1 MKREEMKKEK
11 AIDNMDYKTAKDEMQ
26 KDNGMPKVV
35 RMADAKGLFDML
47 PEELQGI
54 AIKVQ
59 PGESIEQA
67 IKKRLEEYNKNKK

>member
-1 MKREEMKKEK
+1 MKREEIKKEK
-11 AIDNMDYKTAKDEMQ
+11 PIDNLSYQVDKEKMQ
-26 KDNGMPKVV
+26 EGNGMPKVV

-67 IKKRLEEYNKNKK
+67 IKRRLEEYNKNKK

>member
-1 MKREEMKKEK
+1 
-11 AIDNMDYKTAKDEMQ
+11 MQ
-26 KDNGMPKVV
+26 EGNGMPKVV

-67 IKKRLEEYNKNKK
+67 IKRRLEEYNKNKK

>member
-1 MKREEMKKEK
+1 MKREEIKKEK
-11 AIDNMDYKTAKDEMQ
+11 PIDNLSYQADKEKMQ
-26 KDNGMPKVV
+26 EGNGMPKVV

-67 IKKRLEEYNKNKK
+67 IKRRLEEYNKNKK

>member
-1 MKREEMKKEK
+1 MKREEIKKEK
-11 AIDNMDYKTAKDEMQ
+11 PIDNLSYQADKEKMQ
-26 KDNGMPKVV
+26 EGNGMPKVV

-67 IKKRLEEYNKNKK
+67 IKRILEEFNKNKK

>member
-11 AIDNMDYKTAKDEMQ
+11 PIDNLSYQVDKEKMQ
-26 KDNGMPKVV
+26 EGNGMPKVV

-67 IKKRLEEYNKNKK
+67 IKRRLEEYNKNKK